1 MVTGIPTATN
11 ANEGAFMPSSTD
23 IRAAFIAAIQQ
34 NPKGYLCLH
43 TDFIAEL
50 QERHWHF
57 SQADANSWI
66 ERYQPDF
73 ADKTTN
79 GSENRYWILRNMGR
93 VF

>member
-1 MVTGIPTATN
+1 MSD
-11 ANEGAFMPSSTD
+11 EGAFMPRQPD

-34 NPKGYLCLH
+34 NQRAISAYRQ
-43 TDFIAEL
+43 FIAEL
-50 QERHWHF
+50 QERNWHF

-79 GSENRYWILRNMGR
+79 ESENRYWILRNMGR

>member
-1 MVTGIPTATN
+1 M
-11 ANEGAFMPSSTD
+11 EGCVHASSNR
-23 IRAAFIAAIQQ
+23 IFVLLFIAAIQQ

-43 TDFIAEL
+43 TDKFIAEL

-73 ADKTTN
+73 ADKRQTEVRTDT
-79 GSENRYWILRNMGR
+79 GSLRNMGR

>member
-1 MVTGIPTATN
+1 
-11 ANEGAFMPSSTD
+11 MPRQPD

-43 TDFIAEL
+43 TDKFITEL

-66 ERYQPDF
+66 KRYQPDF